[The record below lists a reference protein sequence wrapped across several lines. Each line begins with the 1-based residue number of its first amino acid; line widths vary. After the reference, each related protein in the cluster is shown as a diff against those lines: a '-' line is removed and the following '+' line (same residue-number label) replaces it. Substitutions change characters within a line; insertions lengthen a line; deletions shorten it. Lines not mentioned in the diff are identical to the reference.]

1 MGRKEEMVKKSV
13 ALMDTLPQ
21 IRNIDIAAH
30 IDHGKTTL
38 SDNLISGAGLMS
50 EELAGKQLVM
60 DFDEE
65 EQQRGITIYSA
76 SASMVH
82 TIGEKDYL
90 INLIDTP
97 GHVDFG
103 GEVTRAM
110 RASDGCVTVCCA
122 VEGPM
127 PQTETVLRQ
136 ALREKVKPILFINKV
151 DRLVNE
157 LKLTPEQMQ
166 KRFVAIIAK
175 VNELIHKM
183 APDDVRGK
191 WVVKVDDGSVVF
203 GSAYHN
209 WALSVPFMK
218 QAGVTF
224 KDVYEHCDKGTQKE
238 LAKKAPLHRVL
249 LNSVVTHLPSPDVA
263 QRYRIPHIW
272 HGDINSVAG
281 KAMMDADDKG
291 PLTFMVTKIVVDPH
305 AGEIAIGR
313 IFSGTIEQGQ
323 DLYVLG
329 QPGTNKVQQVGLMV
343 GGDRITTDRVL
354 AGNIAAV
361 TGLRSAIAGSTVTTD
376 KDLEPFERIVHVSEP
391 VVTVAV
397 EAKHMKD
404 LPKLV
409 DVLRTI
415 SKADPTIV
423 VNINQETGEHLMSGM
438 GELHLEVVQHRIAR
452 DFKLEITAS
461 EPIVVYRESVTGAGP
476 TKGFE
481 GKSPNKHN
489 RFYFE
494 VEPLDPKLADA
505 LRNNEIPSDARK
517 HKDEIMKKLQ
527 ELGWEKDEA
536 KGVFHINGTSIATDV
551 TKGIQNLFET
561 KELIKEA
568 IDEVIQRGPRSHEP
582 VAGMKM
588 RLVDAKLHEDA
599 VHRGPAQTIPAV
611 RNSIYGAMTVVG
623 TTLLEPMQKVVVQV
637 PQDKMGDVTREM
649 GQRRGTIVDM
659 KAEGDAVTIE
669 STAPVAEMFGFASAI
684 RGATGGRALWSTENI
699 GFQPL
704 PPHLLEQVTKKIRER
719 NGLPPQP
726 YDAAYY
732 SG

>member
-1 MGRKEEMVKKSV
+1 MGRKEEMAKKSV

-21 IRNIDIAAH
+21 IRNIDVAAH
-30 IDHGKTTL
+30 IDHGKSTL
-38 SDNLISGAGLMS
+38 SDNLIAGAGLMS

-65 EQQRGITIYSA
+65 EQARGITIYSA

-82 TIGEKDYL
+82 SVEGKDYL

-110 RASDGCVTVCCA
+110 RASDGCIAVCCA

-166 KRFVAIIAK
+166 KRLVGIITK
-175 VNELIHKM
+175 INELLYKM
-183 APDDVRGK
+183 APEDVKGK
-191 WVVKVDDGSVVF
+191 WVVKVEDGSVVF
-203 GSAYHN
+203 GSAFNN
-209 WALSVPFMK
+209 WALSVPYMK
-218 QAGVTF
+218 AKGVTF
-224 KDVYEHCDKGTQKE
+224 KDVFEHCEKGTQKE
-238 LAKKAPLHRVL
+238 LAKKAPLHKVL
-249 LNSVVTHLPSPDVA
+249 LNSVVHHLPSPDVA
-263 QRYRIPHIW
+263 QKYRIPHIW
-272 HGDINSVAG
+272 HGDITSIPG
-281 KAMMDADDKG
+281 KAMMECDDKG

-313 IFSGTIEQGQ
+313 IFSGTLVQGQ
-323 DLYVLG
+323 DVYVLG

-343 GGDRITTDRVL
+343 GADRITTEKVL
-354 AGNIAAV
+354 SGNIAAV
-361 TGLRSAIAGSTVTTD
+361 TGLRSALAGSTVTSE
-376 KDLEPFERIVHVSEP
+376 KDMDPFEKIVHTSEP

-409 DVLRTI
+409 DTLRTI

-423 VNINQETGEHLMSGM
+423 VQINQETGEHLMSGM

-461 EPIVVYRESVTGAGP
+461 EPIVVYRESVTGSGP
-476 TKGFE
+476 DGGFE

-494 VEPLDPKLADA
+494 VEPLPENIVNA

-517 HKDEIMKKLQ
+517 HKDEVMKKLQ
-527 ELGWEKDEA
+527 ELGWEKDIA
-536 KGVFHINGTSIATDV
+536 KGVFHIYGTCIATDT

-561 KELIKEA
+561 KELVKEA
-568 IDEVIQRGPRSHEP
+568 IDEVMVRGPRGQEP
-582 VAGMKM
+582 VAGMLM

-611 RNSIYGAMTVVG
+611 RNSIYGAMTVSG

-649 GQRRGTIVDM
+649 GQRRATIVDM
-659 KAEGDAVTIE
+659 KTEGDAVTIE

-704 PPHLLEQVTKKIRER
+704 PPHLLEGVTRKIRER
-719 NGLPPQP
+719 KGLPPEP
-726 YDAAYY
+726 YDANYY